1 MVEPFINLAE
11 VFVNGS
17 VWKKRGS
24 LRTRTRAP
32 SLSRALR
39 YCSRFVYLIGPESY
53 IRARE
58 LDVRIEIYYYSCCK
72 YILKMIFLNINL
84 SLNTHMND
92 YN

>member
-11 VFVNGS
+11 VFVNGF

-24 LRTRTRAP
+24 LEP
-32 SLSRALR
+32 GHSSLSRALR

-58 LDVRIEIYYYSCCK
+58 LD
-72 YILKMIFLNINL
+72 MIFAASS
-84 SLNTHMND
+84 SLKFITIPAIYFGND
-92 YN
+92 FFKY